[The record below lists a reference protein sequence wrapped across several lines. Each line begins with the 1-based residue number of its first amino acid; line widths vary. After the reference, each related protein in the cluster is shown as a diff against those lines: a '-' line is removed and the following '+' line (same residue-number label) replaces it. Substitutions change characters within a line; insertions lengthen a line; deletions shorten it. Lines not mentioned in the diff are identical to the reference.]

1 MHAGAHVPDLVG
13 IHLGRYMDA
22 YAQGRYVQ
30 VGVLTFGFM
39 GIPIWFRGF
48 ADSTHTKQSK
58 SEAKAKGSVRGHKI
72 RVQNPTDKQT
82 NGFLPAP
89 PPSLPSPLT
98 LLSLFLS
105 LSFPLLILII

>member
-39 GIPIWFRGF
+39 GIPIWFRGLL
-48 ADSTHTKQSK
+48 TQPIQSR
-58 SEAKAKGSVRGHKI
+58 AKAKQRQKAQLEATKSESKTR
-72 RVQNPTDKQT
+72 QT
-82 NGFLPAP
+82 NRQTGFSPPLLP
-89 PPSLPSPLT
+89 
-98 LLSLFLS
+98 LFL
-105 LSFPLLILII
+105 LP